1 MSDIEHLQHHELV
14 QLVLDQASEIEA
26 WKNRA
31 NAAEYT
37 VSKCEIEAIKKM
49 IAKLFLNGVPINEE
63 TIEYYVTKLEDADGY
78 SDYIYDK
85 IKDDLLE
92 SKWIDEGE

>member
-1 MSDIEHLQHHELV
+1 MSNVEHLEHHELV
-14 QLVLDQASEIEA
+14 QKVLDQASEIEA

-37 VSKCEIEAIKKM
+37 VSKCGIEAIKKM

-63 TIEYYVTKLEDADGY
+63 NIEYYVAQ
-78 SDYIYDK
+78 
-85 IKDDLLE
+85 LE
-92 SKWIDEGE
+92 SKQ